1 MRVMTVE
8 EYIKLPTFVR
18 KVNKFQ
24 NVNID
29 KDLRK
34 MVTDY
39 FRDYYLDVLKKTKNK
54 NVKSFYSEIKGKK
67 GFNIVYNLI
76 KLYIKKTGKNW
87 YDLKKEKLL
96 VIHFFNDYL
105 SHY

>member
-1 MRVMTVE
+1 MTVE

-34 MVTDY
+34 MVTEF

-54 NVKSFYSEIKGKK
+54 NV
-67 GFNIVYNLI
+67 NA
-76 KLYIKKTGKNW
+76 
-87 YDLKKEKLL
+87 
-96 VIHFFNDYL
+96 
-105 SHY
+105 